1 LPPAMQEPFVRE
13 SYRLESTVPVF
24 DGMLE
29 LLKQLTAD
37 GFRLAVATGKSG
49 ERARSL
55 LRALD
60 ILELFDHVIGSDE
73 VTRPKP
79 APDIVLRALELIGAG
94 AGEAVMVGDA
104 PADIRSALGAAVTP
118 IGALWAPRV
127 SEDELRAA
135 GAEILVREPAEL
147 AGVLDLTG
155 PLTEG
160 HLLRRIG
167 RSPPPPAGSAADRA
181 DSPTAC
187 GTPS

>member
-1 LPPAMQEPFVRE
+1 
-13 SYRLESTVPVF
+13 
-24 DGMLE
+24 
-29 LLKQLTAD
+29 
-37 GFRLAVATGKSG
+37 
-49 ERARSL
+49 
-55 LRALD
+55 
-60 ILELFDHVIGSDE
+60 

-127 SEDELRAA
+127 PEDELRSA

-155 PLTEG
+155 PLT
-160 HLLRRIG
+160 
-167 RSPPPPAGSAADRA
+167 
-181 DSPTAC
+181 
-187 GTPS
+187 